1 MGIMD
6 FFKRNKNNE
15 QMQQNI
21 QNNNQVQGLN
31 LKYKSGAT
39 CQVQFT
45 RLYEMS
51 VGHNGQTKLVQ
62 EASITYIEPNGEF
75 SQKTVYMDPQQML
88 APDGQRVYATELYYK
103 TLAEQNI
110 GLVKGFFQKDQV
122 GAIENNYIGYIG
134 VDPKTG
140 AYNRSYDWDLKSYY
154 DEVLQQKKEMQN
166 YNEEQRFEQ
175 SLREQTEKIENI
187 KPNYKTS
194 HAQVLTK
201 EDYEQY
207 YGDR

>member
-15 QMQQNI
+15 QMQQVREN
-21 QNNNQVQGLN
+21 GPDLS
-31 LKYKSGAT
+31 LKYKSGIVCEVRFEELEQMQIA
-39 CQVQFT
+39 
-45 RLYEMS
+45 
-51 VGHNGQTKLVQ
+51 NGQTRMIQNAVV
-62 EASITYIEPNGEF
+62 TYVDD
-75 SQKTVYMDPQQML
+75 KTGRIVGGKKVILDPQVMQ
-88 APDGQRVYATELYYK
+88 DQQGNTFYATELYYK

-140 AYNRSYDWDLKSYY
+140 AYNRSYDWDLKKYY
-154 DEVLQQKKEMQN
+154 DEVLKQKKEMQN

-187 KPNYKTS
+187 KPNVKTS

-207 YGDR
+207 YGNR

>member
-6 FFKRNKNNE
+6 FFKRNKNDG
-15 QMQQNI
+15 QIQQNV

-31 LKYKSGAT
+31 LKYKSGT
-39 CQVQFT
+39 ECQVQFT
-45 RLYEMS
+45 RLYEMPI
-51 VGHNGQTKLVQ
+51 GPNGKTKIVQ
-62 EASITYIEPNGEF
+62 EASITYIETNGEF
-75 SQKTVYMDPQQML
+75 SQKTIYMDPQQML
-88 APDGQRVYATELYYK
+88 TQDGQSVYATELYYK

-134 VDPKTG
+134 VDLKTG
-140 AYNRSYDWDLKSYY
+140 QYNRSYDWDLKKHY
-154 DEVLQQKKEMQN
+154 DEVLRQDKEVRNLSQEQQ
-166 YNEEQRFEQ
+166 FEQ
-175 SLREQTEKIENI
+175 SLKAQTKKVEEIQTNV
-187 KPNYKTS
+187 KTS

-207 YGDR
+207 FGER